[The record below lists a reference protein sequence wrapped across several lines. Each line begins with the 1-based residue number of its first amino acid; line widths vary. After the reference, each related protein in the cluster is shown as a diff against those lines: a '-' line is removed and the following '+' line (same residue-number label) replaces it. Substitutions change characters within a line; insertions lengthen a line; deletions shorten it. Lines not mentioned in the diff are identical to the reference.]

1 VSREQR
7 MAADLVRQLDATG
20 KPYDITKLEKQLG
33 KVLKGEEL
41 QGALAFALATKEYD
55 TQGLESPSQREL
67 QRAAKQREAKAEE
80 QAVAD
85 DAAITADLE
94 GELDQ
99 QALFMKR
106 LQRDTTTDRDI
117 LGSRIAAS
125 LAAEREAVVPSP
137 APSRRSVDLDVEV
150 DPTDPRFVYRETAD
164 GYQVIQEGRDPYNV
178 PRNSRA
184 ARSIEQV
191 LAGGAA
197 LPPRRAAPAPAPT
210 PAPAPAPAAVDSA
223 AALAGYTPDDSAA
236 PAGEAEPPSPPAFDY
251 RRMSD
256 EELEAYLR

>member
-55 TQGLESPSQREL
+55 TQGLESPSEREL

-99 QALFMKR
+99 QALFMQR

-125 LAAEREAVVPSP
+125 LAAEREAV
-137 APSRRSVDLDVEV
+137 APLSAPPRRSVDLDVEV

-164 GYQVIQEGRDPYNV
+164 GYQVMQEGREPYNV
-178 PRNSRA
+178 PRGSRA

-191 LAGGAA
+191 LAGGAPLRPVQA
-197 LPPRRAAPAPAPT
+197 ASPDAPAAPAPAP
-210 PAPAPAPAAVDSA
+210 APVDSA
-223 AALAGYTPDDSAA
+223 AALAAYTPDDSAA

>member
-1 VSREQR
+1 MVAADDIVQSVISGDVALEAVSREQR
-7 MAADLVRQLDATG
+7 MAADLVRQLDAAG

-55 TQGLESPSQREL
+55 SQGLESPSQREL

-94 GELDQ
+94 GELSQ

-125 LAAEREAVVPSP
+125 LAAEREAVAPSP

-150 DPTDPRFVYRETAD
+150 DPTDPPCREAHELPAVSSKCL
-164 GYQVIQEGRDPYNV
+164 QAVQPYPLV
-178 PRNSRA
+178 APHRHRHRHRHPHPH
-184 ARSIEQV
+184 RSTRLQRSP
-191 LAGGAA
+191 AT
-197 LPPRRAAPAPAPT
+197 LPTIPQRLR
-210 PAPAPAPAAVDSA
+210 VK
-223 AALAGYTPDDSAA
+223 
-236 PAGEAEPPSPPAFDY
+236 PSPL
-251 RRMSD
+251 RR
-256 EELEAYLR
+256 